1 MIAMQYSLAL
11 PADYD
16 MAIIDS
22 RIRNKGPLLDGFPN
36 LKFKAYLRAARG
48 DLGSRENL
56 YAPFYVWD
64 RAEGASDFLCGPG
77 FQTLAN
83 DFGWPSV
90 STWIVWQ
97 ASIAPAFREAKFATR
112 EILPIE
118 SHAPLEEIR
127 RRDSDEALAMVED
140 GDVLASVAGFEP
152 TTWRRVRFQLRNKLP
167 GTVPGRNVQTYRVG
181 HVATGRPSPG

>member
-16 MAIIDS
+16 MAIIDR
-22 RIRNKGPLLDGFPN
+22 RIRDKGPLLDGFPN
-36 LKFKAYLRAARG
+36 LKFKAYLRAVRG
-48 DLGSRENL
+48 DLGSHENL

-77 FQTLAN
+77 FQALAN

-97 ASIAPAFREAKFATR
+97 ASVAPGLREAKFATR

-118 SHAPLEEIR
+118 SHAPLAEIR
-127 RRDSDEALAMVED
+127 LRSSDEARAMVE
-140 GDVLASVAGFEP
+140 GGGALASVAGFDP
-152 TTWRRVRFQLRNKLP
+152 TTWTRVRLQLWNKLP
-167 GTVPGRNVQTYRVG
+167 EPVPSRNVQTYRVG
-181 HVATGRPSPG
+181 HVATGMPFPG

>member
-1 MIAMQYSLAL
+1 MIAMQYSLSL

-16 MAIIDS
+16 IGIIDR
-22 RIRNKGPLLDGFPN
+22 RIRDKGPLLDGFPN

-48 DLGSRENL
+48 DLGSHENL

-64 RAEGASDFLCGPG
+64 KADGVSDFLCGPS
-77 FQTLAN
+77 FQALAG
-83 DFGWPSV
+83 DFGWPRV

-97 ASIAPAFREAKFATR
+97 ACVAPRFREAKFATR

-118 SHAPLEEIR
+118 PHAPLEEIR
-127 RRDSDEALAMVED
+127 RQDSDEARGMVED

-152 TTWRRVRFQLRNKLP
+152 TTWARVRFTLWDKLP
-167 GTVPGRNVQTYRVG
+167 ATGSGRNVQTYRVG

>member
-16 MAIIDS
+16 MGIIDR
-22 RIRNKGPLLDGFPN
+22 RIRDKGPLLDGFSN

-48 DLGSRENL
+48 DLGSHENL

-64 RAEGASDFLCGPG
+64 KAEGASDFLCGPS
-77 FQTLAN
+77 FQALAH

-90 STWIVWQ
+90 STWIVWH
-97 ASIAPAFREAKFATR
+97 ACVAPEFREARFATR

-118 SHAPLEEIR
+118 PHAPLDGTQR
-127 RRDSDEALAMVED
+127 WDSDEVRRMID
-140 GDVLASVAGFEP
+140 GGEVLAAVAGFEP
-152 TTWRRVRFQLRNKLP
+152 TTWTRVRFRLWDKLP
-167 GTVPGRNVQTYRVG
+167 AMDSGRNVQTYRVG
-181 HVATGRPSPG
+181 HVATGVPCPS

>member
-16 MAIIDS
+16 MEIIDR
-22 RIRNKGPLLDGFPN
+22 RIQDKGPLLNGFPN

-48 DLGSRENL
+48 DLGSHENL

-64 RAEGASDFLCGPG
+64 KAEGASDFLCGLG
-77 FQTLAN
+77 FQALAN

-90 STWIVWQ
+90 RTWIVWQ
-97 ASIAPAFREAKFATR
+97 ARVAPGFREAKFATR

-118 SHAPLEEIR
+118 SHALLEEIR
-127 RRDSDEALAMVED
+127 RRDSDEARRIVES
-140 GDVLASVAGFEP
+140 GDVLAAVAGFEP
-152 TTWRRVRFQLRNKLP
+152 TTWTRVRFRLWDKLP
-167 GTVPGRNVQTYRVG
+167 ETCLGRNVQTYRVG

>member
-16 MAIIDS
+16 MKIIDR
-22 RIRNKGPLLDGFPN
+22 RIRDKGLLLDGFPN
-36 LKFKAYLRAARG
+36 LTFKAYLRAARG
-48 DLGSRENL
+48 DLGSHENL

-64 RAEGASDFLCGPG
+64 RAEGTSDFLCGPG

-97 ASIAPAFREAKFATR
+97 TSVAPEFREAKFATR

-127 RRDSDEALAMVED
+127 RRDSDEARATVEG

-152 TTWRRVRFQLRNKLP
+152 TMWTRVRFRLWNKVP
-167 GTVPGRNVQTYRVG
+167 GMVPGRSVQTYRVG
-181 HVATGRPSPG
+181 HVARGRPALG